1 LKTYQ
6 QILIF
11 SCLLLFAYSCS
22 DSRTDAK
29 LSQTRVSNL
38 LAKAQDDSSDSS
50 LKEKYVDSAYN
61 ELADKKNDT
70 LTRFYYKKTVE
81 AYYGLEKYDKSL
93 LSSRKVYNLAQE
105 VKDTLNMARAL
116 YNTADSYYA
125 KANNDSAFY
134 YYSQAEKL
142 YDNLDDT
149 GTLGEIILYKAYVYY
164 NIGEYALCESEAFKA
179 LKFLINEDK
188 TTHIYNCYN
197 LIATSLEGQENNSEA
212 IKYFQLALMQLDKFN
227 QEEFTPSDINLYR
240 ASCYNNMGLV
250 YEKMQKY
257 DEAIKLYNEALQY
270 NRIRQD
276 SPALYAKLLN
286 NLAYVKFK
294 SGNHSQLPQLFFK
307 SLSIRDSLQN
317 ISGIIASKI
326 HLGEYYLYMNDTAT
340 AIDYFKDSYTQA
352 DKIDS
357 HTDILKTLKFLSEV
371 DKNNAAFYSNRYIK
385 VNDSLQEVAKK
396 NRNKFARIE
405 YETDKLQ
412 GEKEELVKR
421 NSFIIG
427 VSAIVLLF
435 IGAIFIIYYLNSR
448 NKKLLLIQEQ
458 QKANEEI
465 YQLMFKQQSKVQM
478 AREEEKTRI
487 AMELHDGILNNI
499 YAVRLN
505 LEFINKK
512 ADEESVAKRREYIK
526 ELQKVESEIRGVSH
540 DLSRNVV
547 FKDKNFKDLLESA
560 IVSQKNTFDTNFEAN
575 VDASVDWDRMSN
587 VQKVNIYRIIQECLQ
602 NINKYAQAKHAR
614 VDVKAEKNN
623 IHVIITDDGVGFD
636 ADKVKGGIGLKNL
649 RKRTSLLN
657 GKINIDSA
665 TGEGSRIEVVFPN

>member
-1 LKTYQ
+1 MKTYQ

-22 DSRTDAK
+22 DSRTDTK

-38 LAKAQDDSSDSS
+38 LAKAQDDSFDSS

-81 AYYGLEKYDKSL
+81 AYYGLEQYDKSL

-164 NIGEYALCESEAFKA
+164 NMGEYALCESEAFKA

-317 ISGIIASKI
+317 ASGIIASKI
-326 HLGEYYLYMNDTAT
+326 HLGEYYLYMKDTAT

-396 NRNKFARIE
+396 TRNKFARIE

-560 IVSQKNTFDTNFEAN
+560 IVSQKNTFDTTFEAN

-623 IHVIITDDGVGFD
+623 IHVVITDDGIGFD

>member
-81 AYYGLEKYDKSL
+81 AYYGLEQYDKSL